1 MFHALDDV
9 GSCRYELSSGG
20 AIGAGD
26 VELWLKE
33 AKLELG
39 SNAWAGVEDFNW
51 LKKVIVVVIVQSNRI
66 VFLKIASA
74 ATIVPALMFC
84 AGEEPE
90 LVDFARSGAARVR
103 PRGLKLGR
111 RVKVH
116 RAATLN
122 DADCHE
128 HMGVGCKNRDG

>member
-1 MFHALDDV
+1 MFHILDDV

-33 AKLELG
+33 AKLELS

-51 LKKVIVVVIVQSNRI
+51 LKKVIVVVIVQSKMI
-66 VFLKIASA
+66 VFMNIASA
-74 ATIVPALMFC
+74 ATLVPALMFW

-90 LVDFARSGAARVR
+90 LVDFARIGAARVR
-103 PRGLKLGR
+103 PRGLKLSR
-111 RVKVH
+111 RAQVH
-116 RAATLN
+116 RAAAAN

-128 HMGVGCKNRDG
+128 DVGAGCKI